1 MNAPRS
7 HYVTVLDREI
17 HYMEWGE
24 RGAKPLIMWHGLAR
38 TGRDFDDIAQV
49 LRDEYHIIVPD
60 MIGRG
65 LSQWSPQP
73 DKEYCYEFYAA
84 LAQALLDEV
93 GFDKVDWI
101 GTSMGGATASAPR
114 RDRSKAAS
122 GGLSS
127 TTSDR
132 KSPPPRSNASALTP
146 ASRRASIR

>member
-49 LRDEYHIIVPD
+49 LRDEYHVIVPD

-65 LSQWSPQP
+65 LS
-73 DKEYCYEFYAA
+73 
-84 LAQALLDEV
+84 
-93 GFDKVDWI
+93 
-101 GTSMGGATASAPR
+101 R
-114 RDRSKAAS
+114 
-122 GGLSS
+122 
-127 TTSDR
+127 
-132 KSPPPRSNASALTP
+132 
-146 ASRRASIR
+146 